1 MVKSFGGI
9 MAMLLCAI
17 GAMPVHAAP
26 APAWHPTH
34 AWFAQYVAAFNSQNP
49 KLFTSEF
56 FSPNIIF
63 HRNNNRDTHGRDA
76 YVAEYI
82 GMHDGLREI
91 LHPQK
96 VVIDGDLVA
105 AELNVEFRATKD
117 QPHFILRPVKAGDV
131 FIVKMFVFYET
142 KDGKIQSITD
152 AHWTPGVQ

>member
-56 FSPNIIF
+56 FSRTSFFTATIIAIPTAAMPMW
-63 HRNNNRDTHGRDA
+63 RNTSA
-76 YVAEYI
+76 C
-82 GMHDGLREI
+82 M
-91 LHPQK
+91 
-96 VVIDGDLVA
+96 
-105 AELNVEFRATKD
+105 
-117 QPHFILRPVKAGDV
+117 
-131 FIVKMFVFYET
+131 
-142 KDGKIQSITD
+142 TD
-152 AHWTPGVQ
+152 CKRYCIRRRW